1 METVHTHDTLR
12 LNDRLQKVSTYFL
25 GAGILGAVLCAVS
38 AFLNRKDFFAS
49 YLTAFAFF
57 AALSLGALFFVMV
70 QHLARSAW
78 SVTVRR
84 IAETLAYNSR
94 ILLLLF
100 IPLLLGTSSIFLW
113 THADVRATD
122 HLVQIKANYLN
133 LPFLYIRAAA
143 YFIVWIGFSTWFL
156 NTSRKQDQSKDPAL
170 TTKMGRMAALGV
182 IFYALSQ
189 TFFAFDWL
197 MSLDPHWFSTMF
209 GVYYFAGSVVAQYC
223 CLILIATLLKKTGH
237 VKTSVN
243 VEHYHDMGKLLF
255 GHNVFWT
262 YIAFGQFVLIWYAN
276 IPEEV
281 VFFQARAIGSWKVVS
296 LLLPWCH
303 FAIPF
308 LYLMSHNVKRN
319 RAAISVGAAWLLI
332 MCYIDIYWIVQ
343 PNFHPAGATFGL
355 SDIASLLA
363 VGGFCGFYFL
373 RNLKQADLIP
383 TGDPRLKQ
391 CLSYDNGVPE

>member
-1 METVHTHDTLR
+1 MVEAQDILH
-12 LNDRLQKVSTYFL
+12 LNDRLQKGKTYLL
-25 GAGILGAVLCAVS
+25 GAAVLGAVLCAIT
-38 AFLNRKDFFAS
+38 AFQSRADFFAS
-49 YLTAFAFF
+49 YLTVFCFF
-57 AALSLGALFFVMV
+57 AAISLGSLFFVMV

-84 IAETLAYNSR
+84 IAETLAYNSV
-94 ILLLLF
+94 ILAVLF
-100 IPLLLGTSSIFLW
+100 IPLLFGTHEIFPW

-122 HLVQIKANYLN
+122 HLVQMKSAYLN
-133 LPFLYIRAAA
+133 LPFLFIRLAA
-143 YFIVWIGFSTWFL
+143 YFIAWIGLSTYFL
-156 NTSRKQDQSKDPAL
+156 KTSRKQDQTRDAEL
-170 TTKMGRMAALGV
+170 TSQMGKVAAFGL
-182 IFYALSQ
+182 ILYALSQ
-189 TFFAFDWL
+189 TFFAFDWM

-209 GVYYFAGSVVAQYC
+209 GVYFFAGSVVAAYC
-223 CLILIATLLKKTGH
+223 CFIIFSTVLKNTGH
-237 VKTSVN
+237 VQSSIN

-281 VFFQARAIGSWKVVS
+281 AFFHHRAVGSWKTIS

-319 RAAISVGAAWLLI
+319 RKAVTFGALWLLI
-332 MCYIDIYWIVQ
+332 MCLVDIYWIVQ
-343 PNFHPAGATFGL
+343 PNFHPAGAHFGL
-355 SDIASLLA
+355 SDFGAFLA
-363 VGGFCGFYFL
+363 IGGVTGYFFL
-373 RNLKQADLIP
+373 RNLGQASLVP
-383 TGDPRLKQ
+383 TGDPRLAQ